1 VVNMGRNLNLCIS
14 MGAGL
19 LLFLIAI
26 LILPVQGIRVAVAAV
41 VASLAVTFLLRDA
54 GLARSLLTS
63 IVTVIV
69 GQTVIL
75 AISGRITLFPYYIS
89 KTGIIGILMLIVP
102 LISSIA
108 GSLIASGLKAW
119 SSSS

>member
-1 VVNMGRNLNLCIS
+1 MGRNLNLCIS

-108 GSLIASGLKAW
+108 GSLIASGLKTW